1 MQKLLSTLLTLSI
14 IIIGAQAANA
24 ASIYDSLTDALNKV
38 DSALTKANTAVS
50 KAKETSA
57 NAANAKATSITNMQ
71 NRKAE
76 ALKIYNTEKTTISNA
91 ITSTKNSTVLNDVD
105 KKYLTKIYEL
115 ELKASTKKY
124 SVIET
129 YYDKQIKSLSK

>member
-1 MQKLLSTLLTLSI
+1 MQKLLSSLITLSI

-24 ASIYDSLTDALNKV
+24 ASVYDSLNDALNKV
-38 DSALTKANTAVS
+38 DSALNKANTAVS
-50 KAKETSA
+50 KIKETSS

-71 NRKAE
+71 NRKNE
-76 ALKIYNTEKTTISNA
+76 ALKIYNTEKTAISNA
-91 ITSTKNSTVLNDVD
+91 ITSTKNSTILNDVD

-115 ELKASTKKY
+115 ELKATTKKY